1 MYDED
6 DLLPIAALQH
16 LAFCERQ
23 CALIYIE
30 QVWADNSLTVSGA
43 QLHDKAHEAGSETRG
58 GVRSVRDM
66 ALRSLS
72 LGLIGKADL
81 VEFHVEYDDSRP
93 FWEAPQPVTTGA
105 SPPVPVEY
113 KHGKPKPTRCD
124 EVQVCAQGLCLEE
137 MMGLPVPYGFLYYGK
152 THHRHR
158 VEFDAGLRAETRRLA
173 ERLHQLVK
181 SGVTPPAVAQA
192 GCRSCS
198 LADLCLPKAPHA
210 ASRYLARAIE
220 QAIQDGGKNE

>member
-58 GVRSVRDM
+58 GVRFVRDM

-113 KHGKPKPTRCD
+113 KHGKPKPI
-124 EVQVCAQGLCLEE
+124 
-137 MMGLPVPYGFLYYGK
+137 
-152 THHRHR
+152 
-158 VEFDAGLRAETRRLA
+158 LA
-173 ERLHQLVK
+173 
-181 SGVTPPAVAQA
+181 
-192 GCRSCS
+192 
-198 LADLCLPKAPHA
+198 
-210 ASRYLARAIE
+210 
-220 QAIQDGGKNE
+220 AIQQFKQDHIRTP